1 MKQRTLQSE
10 FSLSGKGLHTG
21 LHIDAIFK
29 PAEVNSGYVFVRT
42 DLEGQPRIE
51 LLPRTWSRRSAAQ

>member
-21 LHIDAIFK
+21 LHIDATFK
-29 PAEVNSGYVFVRT
+29 PGDENTGYV
-42 DLEGQPRIE
+42 LSLIHI
-51 LLPRTWSRRSAAQ
+51 